1 MPYFAYIKNGTVKH
15 VQFIST
21 SNPSSEKWIAL
32 NRSGVVLKD
41 TTKINVMPGDLFV
54 DDKFYKKDIETGE
67 TTLVEDEEWTHPNS
81 IRFAG
86 IIDGEI
92 VGQWGHATSL
102 FADQDEIDNL
112 VNAVVDSEIIELD
125 KENQFLVTKGWLYD
139 GVNFTNPDNV

>member
-1 MPYFAYIKNGTVKH
+1 MPYFAHVKNGTVGY

-54 DDKFYKKDIETGE
+54 DGKFYKKDIETGE
-67 TTLVEDEEWTHPNS
+67 TTLVENEEWTHPNS
-81 IRFAG
+81 VRFAG

-92 VGQWGHATSL
+92 VGQWGHSTAL
-102 FADQDEIDNL
+102 FANQDEIDDL